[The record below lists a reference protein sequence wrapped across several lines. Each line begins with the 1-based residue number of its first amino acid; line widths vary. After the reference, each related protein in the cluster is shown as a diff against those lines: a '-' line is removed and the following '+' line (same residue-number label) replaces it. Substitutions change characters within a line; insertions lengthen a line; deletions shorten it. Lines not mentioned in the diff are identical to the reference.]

1 MIDSIKII
9 LKDFSGDLKN
19 CTLKSSRKLIENPDE
34 KKYNNYR
41 LPNRTKFDKHHLT
54 IRHALDTN
62 TVNVVGSLRKRAYH
76 KSSFRDLDRAKFE
89 QTIRKLAKELNI
101 TFDEIKKARF
111 TNCEIGAN
119 INIRYSVKEALYMVV
134 AYSTL
139 KRDDERIDEGTLYFK
154 GADVVLKL
162 YAKDIEIA
170 AKSHWTK
177 QDRKNAAF
185 ARMRECGNNMLRIEF
200 TIANQR
206 AFNHHQM
213 EHIKNVG
220 DLIEHYHDLYD
231 FWTRE
236 VARLIFF
243 NQLDYSNTRITE
255 KEQFII
261 SGLEQYN
268 FEWFVEEYKNRCAL
282 NVKQE
287 PRDIK
292 SAKSKAYK
300 SICKI
305 LDKYY
310 DRKAYNMYNLRVDI
324 AKYFLRKSNSETLN
338 LPLLLRNLW
347 GVPSYNSNKIK
358 K

>member
-9 LKDFSGDLKN
+9 LEDFSGDLKD
-19 CTLKSSRKLIENPDE
+19 CTYKSPRKLIENPDE
-34 KKYNNYR
+34 KEYDNYR
-41 LPNRTKFDKHHLT
+41 LPNRTKFDNHYLT
-54 IRHALDTN
+54 IHHALKTN

-76 KSSFRDLDRAKFE
+76 KSSFRDLNKAKFE
-89 QTIRKLAKELNI
+89 QTIRELAKALHI

-119 INIRYSVKEALYMVV
+119 INVRHSVKEVLYMIV

-139 KRDDERIDEGTLYFK
+139 ERKDGRIDEGTLYFK
-154 GADVVLKL
+154 GTDKDLKL
-162 YAKDIEIA
+162 YAKDLEIA
-170 AKSHWTK
+170 AKSHWKK
-177 QDRKNAAF
+177 QDRRSAAYG
-185 ARMRECGNNMLRIEF
+185 RMRECGNNMLRIEF
-200 TIANQR
+200 TLKNQR
-206 AFNHHQM
+206 AFDHHHQM
-213 EHIKNVG
+213 KHIKNVG

-243 NQLDYSNTRITE
+243 NQLDYSNTKLTE
-255 KEQFII
+255 KERSII
-261 SGLEQYN
+261 SGLEQYD
-268 FEWFVEEYKNRCAL
+268 FEWFVEEYKSHCAL

-287 PRDIK
+287 PDSIK
-292 SAKSKAYK
+292 NARSKAYK
-300 SICKI
+300 SICKV
-305 LDKYY
+305 LDKFY

-324 AKYFLRKSNSETLN
+324 AKHLIRKSNSENLD

-347 GVPSYNSNKIK
+347 GVPSRNNKIK